1 MNCFDRYTGT
11 PFAVFEVDGY
21 YRNGAIMREIR
32 FPLFRTS
39 IAIFACLIAVL
50 GHAETIVFGHILDDS
65 TAHHQG
71 ILWAAKQLESQL
83 GGRYQLQVF
92 ARGQLGKTDAEV
104 VEGFKYGTANMA
116 YLSFGHL
123 LNIYPPLAIGAGPYV
138 FRDFDHWQAFRDSAL
153 FQELVT
159 DMEKKTGL
167 KTFGLAY
174 YGERQVTT
182 NTPLHTLDD
191 FKGLV
196 IRVPNI
202 PTMILTFRALGAR
215 SVPIP
220 FKETYQALKTKIV
233 DAQENPLP
241 TIRAMHFY
249 EVSPVVNLTSH
260 ILDAQLIVMDAKYW
274 NGLPAEDRPVLARI
288 FGEVAQ
294 RVTQDVRQEEL
305 ALRQTMSEQ
314 GVTFN
319 EVDRAALAAA
329 LRPFHHSD
337 YFPWGGDLYDRIQAL
352 H

>member
-1 MNCFDRYTGT
+1 
-11 PFAVFEVDGY
+11 
-21 YRNGAIMREIR
+21 MRKIR
-32 FPLFRTS
+32 FSPLRF
-39 IAIFACLIAVL
+39 AIVLLACVVTAP
-50 GHAETIVFGHILDDS
+50 GYAETIIFGHILDDS
-65 TAHHQG
+65 TAHNQG
-71 ILWAAKQLESQL
+71 IVWAAKQIDSQL

-92 ARGQLGKTDAEV
+92 PRGQLGKTDAEV

-138 FRDFDHWQAFRDSAL
+138 FRDFDHWRAFRDSAL

-159 DMEKKTGL
+159 DMEQKTGL

-174 YGERQVTT
+174 YGERHVTT
-182 NTPLHTLDD
+182 HTPLRSLDD

-215 SVPIP
+215 PVPIP
-220 FKETYQALKTKIV
+220 FKETYQALKAKIV

-241 TIRAMHFY
+241 TMRAMRFY

-260 ILDAQLIVMDAKYW
+260 ILDAQLIVMDAKFG
-274 NGLPAEDRPVLARI
+274 NSLPAADRPILARI
-288 FGEVAQ
+288 FGEAAQ

-305 ALRQTMSEQ
+305 ALRQTLSEQ

-337 YFPWGGDLYDRIQAL
+337 YFPWGGELYDRIQTL